1 MTASTEDQTDAAAL
15 GGGVV
20 AVGMTMFADPGRYD
34 LLSAIV
40 CAALLL
46 LIFGYLGNRA
56 RDFRKSVAV
65 AAVVAIVAL
74 PILGV
79 PADIW
84 KLGLWSDFGEY
95 RDWMRARA
103 ANPMA
108 EEPSTVSDG
117 ATFVAWLLATALV
130 TAADRFFYQRRL
142 RTAAGKEA
150 AAES

>member
-1 MTASTEDQTDAAAL
+1 MTANTEDQTDAAAL

-40 CAALLL
+40 CLALLL
-46 LIFGYLGNRA
+46 LIFGYLGNRQ

-65 AAVVAIVAL
+65 AAVVSIIAL

-79 PADIW
+79 PADLW
-84 KLGLWSDFGEY
+84 KWPLWSDFGEY
-95 RDWMRARA
+95 DQWRLALP

-108 EEPSTVSDG
+108 EEPSTVSDQ
-117 ATFVAWLLATALV
+117 ATLVAWLALTALL
-130 TAADRFFYQRRL
+130 TAADRRVYQRRPD
-142 RTAAGKEA
+142 AAG
-150 AAES
+150 

>member
-1 MTASTEDQTDAAAL
+1 MTGTTEDQTDAAAL

-56 RDFRKSVAV
+56 RDFWKSVAV
-65 AAVVAIVAL
+65 AAVAAIVAL

-79 PADIW
+79 PADCW
-84 KLGLWSDFGEY
+84 KWSLWSDLGEY
-95 RDWMRARA
+95 RAWQQALP

-108 EEPSTVSDG
+108 VEPSTVSDR
-117 ATFVAWLLATALV
+117 ATLAAWLLLTGLL
-130 TAADRFFYQRRL
+130 TWADRRFQKRIR
-142 RTAAGKEA
+142 RTAPDA
-150 AAES
+150 A